1 MHPFLLIIG
10 YLFVTLLPLILS
22 ATGGRPPR
30 PVWDELASGAGM
42 LAFAII
48 LVEFVLSGR
57 FSQVSR
63 RIGLDV
69 TMRVHQLFARTAL
82 VLALV
87 HPFLYRSPFNPQVP
101 WDPTRQFT
109 LTYELASIATG
120 ILAWVLLPAF
130 VLLSIGR
137 EKLGYKYETWRL
149 LHGLGA
155 LLIAG
160 LILHHTMAAGRY
172 SQDPILAAV
181 WIGLFVV
188 AVLSLAYVYLIEPF
202 WQSHRSWSV
211 AAVRPIGQRTW
222 ELVIKPEGHA
232 GLSYKAGQFVW
243 LNVGN
248 SPFSLHENPFSISSA
263 PASGPNLEF
272 IIKELGDFTRTIG
285 QIKPGTSAYI
295 DGPHG
300 NLVLSGRKELGI
312 ALIGGGVGIAP
323 LLSILRQLRLEGDT
337 RPTILI
343 YGNRVAEQIAYGD
356 ELGALKRDHGTQ
368 VICVLSEPPPAWTGP
383 VGFVDAKL
391 LQNMFPE
398 SKAKEWLFILC
409 GPNAMMESV
418 EDALIELGTPADK
431 ILSER
436 FKYD

>member
-1 MHPFLLIIG
+1 MHPFLLIIS

-30 PVWDELASGAGM
+30 PLWDELASGAGM

-63 RIGLDV
+63 RIGMDV
-69 TMRVHQLFARTAL
+69 TMRAHQLFARTAF

-87 HPFLYRSPFNPQVP
+87 HPFLYRSPLNPQVP

-109 LTYELASIATG
+109 LTYEFVSIATG
-120 ILAWVLLPAF
+120 ILAWVLLPTF
-130 VLLSIGR
+130 VLMAVGR

-149 LHGLGA
+149 LHGVGA

-181 WIGLFVV
+181 WVALFLV
-188 AVLSLAYVYLIEPF
+188 AVLSLAYVYFIRPF
-202 WQSHRSWSV
+202 WQSQRSWCVDS
-211 AAVRPIGQRTW
+211 VRPIGQRTW
-222 ELVIKPEGHA
+222 ELVIKPNGHK
-232 GLSYKAGQFVW
+232 GLNYEAGQFVW
-243 LNVGN
+243 LNIGN
-248 SPFSLHENPFSISSA
+248 SPFSLCENPFSISSA

-285 QIKPGTSAYI
+285 QVKPGTSAYI

-300 NLVLSGRKELGI
+300 NLVLSGRKESGI

-323 LLSILRQLRLEGDT
+323 LLGILRQLRLEGDA
-337 RPTILI
+337 RPTTLI
-343 YGNRVAEQIAYGD
+343 YGNRVAEQISYGD
-356 ELGALKRDHGTQ
+356 ELEALKRGHGTN
-368 VICVLSEPPPAWTGP
+368 VIHVLSEPPPAWTGP
-383 VGFVDAKL
+383 VGLVDAKL
-391 LQNMFPE
+391 LQSTFPE
-398 SKAKEWLFILC
+398 SQAKELLFILC
-409 GPNAMMESV
+409 GPNAMMETV
-418 EDALIELGTPADK
+418 EVALIELGVPAAQ

>member
-30 PVWDELASGAGM
+30 PIWDELASGAGM
-42 LAFAII
+42 LAFSII

-63 RIGLDV
+63 SIGMDV

-87 HPFLYRSPFNPQVP
+87 HPFLYQSPLNPQVP

-109 LTYELASIATG
+109 LTYEFTSIATG
-120 ILAWVLLPAF
+120 ILAWVLLPTFILMA
-130 VLLSIGR
+130 IGR
-137 EKLGYKYETWRL
+137 EKLGYRYETWRL
-149 LHGLGA
+149 LHGVGA

-172 SQDPILAAV
+172 SQDPILATV
-181 WIGLFVV
+181 WVTIFAI
-188 AVLSLAYVYLIEPF
+188 AVLSLAYVYFIEPL
-202 WQSHRSWSV
+202 WQNHRSWSV
-211 AAVRPIGQRTW
+211 DAVRPIAQRTW

-232 GLSYKAGQFVW
+232 GLDYQAGQFVW
-243 LNVGN
+243 LNIGN
-248 SPFSLHENPFSISSA
+248 SPFSLHENPFSISSS

-272 IIKELGDFTRTIG
+272 IIKELGDFTRTLG
-285 QIKPGTSAYI
+285 QIKPSTCAYI

-300 NLVLSGRKELGI
+300 NLVLSRRKEPGI
-312 ALIGGGVGIAP
+312 ALIGGGAGIAP
-323 LLSILRQLRLEGDT
+323 LLSILRQLRLEGDARST
-337 RPTILI
+337 TLI

-356 ELGALKRDHGTQ
+356 ELEALKRDHGTK
-368 VICVLSEPPPAWTGP
+368 VIHVLSEPPPSWTGP

-391 LQNMFPE
+391 LQSMFSTP
-398 SKAKEWLFILC
+398 KAKEWLFILC
-409 GPNAMMESV
+409 GPNAMMEAV
-418 EDALIELGTPADK
+418 EDALIELGVPADQV
-431 ILSER
+431 LSER